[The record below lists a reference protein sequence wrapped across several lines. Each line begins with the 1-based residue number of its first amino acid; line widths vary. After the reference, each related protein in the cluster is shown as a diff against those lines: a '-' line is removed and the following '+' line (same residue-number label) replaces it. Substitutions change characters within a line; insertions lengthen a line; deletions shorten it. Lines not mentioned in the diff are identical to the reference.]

1 LSLSLPPTQQMSAT
15 NSHIYASVPFTTRG
29 QSVHLAGDP
38 KGNNFVYTCGN
49 SVIIRS
55 LENPLQAHMYNQ
67 HSCQT
72 TVARWAPS
80 GFYICSGDVHG
91 NIRVWDTT
99 NMKENILKFE
109 GRPIS
114 GAIRDL
120 AWSED
125 SKRIVAVG
133 EGREKFGSVFMWDSG
148 SSVGEI
154 TGQSKTLLTCDFKPS
169 RPYRIITGGEDFT
182 ACWFEGPPFKFKKSF
197 TDHSRFV
204 TCARFSPNGEKVATV
219 GLDKKGII
227 WDGKT
232 GDKLAELNGH
242 ALGVYSVSWSPD
254 SQQLITASADK
265 TVKLW
270 DATSGECLTT
280 FDLSFGSNSVD
291 YQQLGCLWHREYLV
305 SVGLNG
311 DIYYLDRDHPNQ
323 PRHIIKGHNKFVT
336 ALAVDNARNQV
347 YTGSYDS
354 LIIKWDVATGSTQTL
369 SGNGHTNQIQ
379 RLKVAGDTLVSAAM
393 DDSIRFSHI
402 GSTSYGDAVSTDSP
416 PQDIAVN
423 SRDSSLTVAVTLKSV
438 LVLRNGRIASTLNVN
453 FQPTSV
459 AISPNG
465 RTVTVGG
472 KDNKVH
478 VYDLNGDNLSESRAL
493 DKHRGA
499 LTAMEFSPNGEYL
512 ATSDSEKREIIVWN
526 TSDFSIKVEGWC
538 FHTAAVRSIA
548 WTSDS
553 LKLASGSLDQD
564 VYVWNLNQP
573 SKRIHIPRAHQGGV
587 NSVAWLDDL
596 NLATAGQD
604 MSWKSWSVTH
614 L

>member
-1 LSLSLPPTQQMSAT
+1 MSAT
-15 NSHIYASVPFTTRG
+15 RKNIYASVPFTNRG
-29 QSVHLAGDP
+29 QSVHISADP
-38 KGNNFVYTCGN
+38 KGDNFVYTCGN

-55 LENPLQAHMYNQ
+55 FQNPLEAHMYNQ

-72 TVARWAPS
+72 TVARWSPS
-80 GFYICSGDVHG
+80 GYYICSGDVHG

-99 NMKENILKFE
+99 NMNENILKFE

-114 GAIRDL
+114 GPVRDL

-125 SKRIVAVG
+125 SKRIIAVG
-133 EGREKFGSVFMWDSG
+133 EGREKFGTVFMWDSG

-154 TGQSKTLLTCDFKPS
+154 TGQSKTILTCDFKPT

-182 ACWFEGPPFKFKKSF
+182 ACWFEGPPFKFKKSL

-204 TCARFSPNGEKVATV
+204 TCTRFSPNGEKVATV

-232 GDKLAELNGH
+232 GDKLVELNGH
-242 ALGVYSVSWSPD
+242 TLGVYSVSWSPD

-265 TVKLW
+265 TVRLW
-270 DATSGECLTT
+270 DAASGQCLTT

-291 YQQLGCLWHREYLV
+291 YQQLGCLWHKDYLV

-311 DIYYLDRDHPNQ
+311 NIYYLNRDQPNE
-323 PRHIIKGHNKFVT
+323 PRLIIKGHNKFVT
-336 ALAVDNARNQV
+336 ALAADPSRGHV

-354 LIIKWDVATGSTQTL
+354 LIIRWDVATGASETL
-369 SGNGHTNQIQ
+369 SGNGHSNQIQ
-379 RLKVAGDTLVSAAM
+379 RLKVAGETLVSAAM
-393 DDSIRFSHI
+393 DDSVRFNHTNT
-402 GSTSYGDAVSTDSP
+402 GSYGDAVSTDSS
-416 PQDIAVN
+416 PQDIAV
-423 SRDSSLTVAVTLKSV
+423 SRDASLTVAVTLKSV
-438 LVLRNGRIASTLNVN
+438 VVLRNGRTASTLNVN

-459 AISPNG
+459 AISPDAH
-465 RTVTVGG
+465 TVAVGG

-478 VYDLNGDNLSESRAL
+478 IYALNGDNLSETRVL

-499 LTAMEFSPNGEYL
+499 LTAVEFSPSGEYL
-512 ATSDSEKREIIVWN
+512 ATSDSEKRDIIVWN
-526 TSDFSIKVEGWC
+526 TSDYSVKVEGWC

-564 VYVWNLNQP
+564 VYIWNLNHP
-573 SKRIHIPRAHQGGV
+573 SKRIHISRAHQGGV
-587 NSVAWLDDL
+587 NAVAWLDDIT
-596 NLATAGQD
+596 LATAGQD
-604 MSWKSWSVTH
+604 MSWKSWTVTH